1 MTAQTIATVIA
12 GTVAAAVSAIARLGL
27 TPVYRCK
34 TALIAAE
41 ALSGAMLALSGLGV
55 LRETMRGV
63 QQRPVALSVT
73 HLAVETYF
81 SPFASGDVI
90 RISRT
95 ASAHMRAALRDRGA
109 LPAAAVL
116 LRYPAAPPR

>member
-34 TALIAAE
+34 TALIAE
-41 ALSGAMLALSGLGV
+41 ALSGAMLAPSGLGV
-55 LRETMRGV
+55 LRETMRRV

-73 HLAVETYF
+73 HLAVET
-81 SPFASGDVI
+81 
-90 RISRT
+90 
-95 ASAHMRAALRDRGA
+95 
-109 LPAAAVL
+109 
-116 LRYPAAPPR
+116 

>member
-34 TALIAAE
+34 TALIAE

-55 LRETMRGV
+55 LRETMRAV

-73 HLAVETYF
+73 HLAVET
-81 SPFASGDVI
+81 
-90 RISRT
+90 
-95 ASAHMRAALRDRGA
+95 
-109 LPAAAVL
+109 
-116 LRYPAAPPR
+116 